1 MAYLRRLH
9 FVLILEKAL
18 PFLGDELNVFRM
30 VSRYNN
36 RRACIASKSYKV
48 QFVYT
53 MGITTGY
60 FFVARVPL
68 ITATDFGTRWDLDE
82 VTDCAWGRWQRILK
96 SGVCPTFYTWR
107 FGLRSPRRPLSATQN

>member
-53 MGITTGY
+53 MGINTGY

-82 VTDCAWGRWQRILK
+82 VTDRACAKGREMVERAQF
-96 SGVCPTFYTWR
+96 VT
-107 FGLRSPRRPLSATQN
+107 